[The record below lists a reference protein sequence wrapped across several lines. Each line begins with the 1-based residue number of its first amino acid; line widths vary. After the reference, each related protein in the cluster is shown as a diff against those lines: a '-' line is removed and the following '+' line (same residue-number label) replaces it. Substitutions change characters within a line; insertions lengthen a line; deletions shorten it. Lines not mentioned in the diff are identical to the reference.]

1 MFMPCRVDKL
11 MDNVSERNGVSDNAN
26 RDRQLAGGVS
36 DNANRDRQLAGGAS
50 DNANRDR
57 QLAGAGVGF
66 DIIMC
71 ML

>member
-1 MFMPCRVDKL
+1 